1 MDKRI
6 SHIEKLQFQNCK
18 DLENNAYFHKT
29 KNFHFL
35 KTIQKPQCKKP
46 EDKKQFEN
54 HRKMYQIL
62 QIFSR
67 AGGMFVK
74 LCINC
79 KLNFPDPF
87 LYIERKVNNRQVIIK
102 LKRYNCA
109 TERAMLRM
117 CRRKRCIWRVLFLQV
132 PTPWLSPLP
141 FTVCYALLSLKLQ
154 FFLWNSIR
162 QTKHYRDKST
172 YSKIFPKSY

>member
-46 EDKKQFEN
+46 EDKKHFEN

-67 AGGMFVK
+67 VGGMFVK

-109 TERAMLRM
+109 REREQCWECVEEKDAFEGYYFY
-117 CRRKRCIWRVLFLQV
+117 RCQLHDCHLYHSQSVMHF
-132 PTPWLSPLP
+132 SP
-141 FTVCYALLSLKLQ
+141 
-154 FFLWNSIR
+154 
-162 QTKHYRDKST
+162 
-172 YSKIFPKSY
+172 